1 MQLENLRIR
10 PKVHKQFDEDI
21 QYSMCFVRD
30 LHTNKCF
37 KLVEMTYRGQPI
49 ESKITLEKNA
59 SIEMIEWC
67 IEDLVEANFFVN
79 YHFRREPRCNKRIG
93 SDYENTH
100 F

>member
-21 QYSMCFVRD
+21 QYSLCFVRD
-30 LHTNKCF
+30 LNTSECF
-37 KLVEMTYRGQPI
+37 KLVEMTYRGIQV
-49 ESKITLEKNA
+49 ESRITFERNA
-59 SIEMIEWC
+59 SIDMIESC
-67 IEDLVEANFFVN
+67 IESLVEANFFVN
-79 YHFRREPRCNKRIG
+79 YHFRREPRCNEKIG